1 MTPASGTAPPG
12 ALPVDCTAQGMTFV
26 STTTGWVAGACA
38 ANATFFYVTHDGGT
52 TWAPQSIACTQC
64 LLYPPVFSSSED
76 GEMFGGSGSYGLF
89 LTTDGGKT
97 WKAGAEPPGNWP
109 YFVDGEH
116 GFAMGVTGNDNA
128 KDILWTTTDGGR
140 TWHEAPGGVI
150 NGDAPD
156 QSSQLDFISPQTG
169 WAVWVDFR
177 IGGNVGIGQ
186 TPYPVP
192 PPELWQTND
201 AGSTW
206 TQITPTFSSSK

>member
-1 MTPASGTAPPG
+1 M
-12 ALPVDCTAQGMTFV
+12 
-26 STTTGWVAGACA
+26 
-38 ANATFFYVTHDGGT
+38 
-52 TWAPQSIACTQC
+52 
-64 LLYPPVFSSSED
+64 
-76 GEMFGGSGSYGLF
+76 GL
-89 LTTDGGKT
+89 
-97 WKAGAEPPGNWP
+97 
-109 YFVDGEH
+109 
-116 GFAMGVTGNDNA
+116 TGNDNA
-128 KDILWTTTDGGR
+128 RDILWTTTDGGS

-177 IGGNVGIGQ
+177 AGGALLTKGQ

-206 TQITPTFSSSK
+206 TQITPTFSSST